1 VNDYAKLLRASLG
14 WDGECYAI
22 SPTPTGYCFMH
33 LGSNRSE
40 FVEGLNSQL
49 ETLLTIAAVTE
60 LGLVARKRETMW
72 DIYST
77 HGWYLISENIQIQ
90 IQS

>member
-1 VNDYAKLLRASLG
+1 
-14 WDGECYAI
+14 
-22 SPTPTGYCFMH
+22 MH

-49 ETLLTIAAVTE
+49 ETLLTIAAGTE
-60 LGLVARKRETMW
+60 LGLVARKRKDSW

-77 HGWYLISENIQIQ
+77 HGWYLINENIQIQ
-90 IQS
+90 S